1 MVDTEQTDNPTSDWY
16 VVHTYSGQEERV
28 RRNLENRIESLD
40 VQNLVLSVVVP
51 TEEQIEI
58 KGGEKKTITK
68 KVFPGYIL
76 VEMIMDDRTWRV
88 IRETPGVTGFVSS
101 GDPPRPVPLADSEVR
116 NILHQMEAEAPRV
129 SVGYSTGESV
139 KITDGPFLDFMGSV
153 EEVNEDRG
161 KVIVMVS
168 FFGRE
173 TPVELDF
180 LQVEKI

>member
-58 KGGEKKTITK
+58 KGGEKKTVTK

-88 IRETPGVTGFVSS
+88 I
-101 GDPPRPVPLADSEVR
+101 
-116 NILHQMEAEAPRV
+116 
-129 SVGYSTGESV
+129 
-139 KITDGPFLDFMGSV
+139 
-153 EEVNEDRG
+153 
-161 KVIVMVS
+161 
-168 FFGRE
+168 
-173 TPVELDF
+173 
-180 LQVEKI
+180 

>member
-40 VQNLVLSVVVP
+40 
-51 TEEQIEI
+51 
-58 KGGEKKTITK
+58 
-68 KVFPGYIL
+68 
-76 VEMIMDDRTWRV
+76 
-88 IRETPGVTGFVSS
+88 
-101 GDPPRPVPLADSEVR
+101 
-116 NILHQMEAEAPRV
+116 APRV

>member
-1 MVDTEQTDNPTSDWY
+1 MVNTEQTDKPTSDWY

-40 VQNLVLSVVVP
+40 VENLVLRVVVP

-58 KGGEKKTITK
+58 KGGEKKTVTK

-76 VEMIMDDRTWRV
+76 VEMIMDDHTWRV

-101 GDPPRPVPLADSEVR
+101 GDPPRPVPLADAEVK

-129 SVGYSTGESV
+129 TVGYAQGESV

-168 FFGRE
+168 VFGRE